1 VQLKDWTELV
11 DSAHG
16 LLMKYATNLKQSDD
30 QPMPILPGGNVTKN
44 LLELVMALKTQGKA
58 EKILCNVQ
66 AAAMEIGV
74 LLQVRFL
81 YSLVF
86 FKLEWLLGL
95 LGNGKVS
102 YFLECF

>member
-1 VQLKDWTELV
+1 
-11 DSAHG
+11 
-16 LLMKYATNLKQSDD
+16 
-30 QPMPILPGGNVTKN
+30 MP
-44 LLELVMALKTQGKA
+44 ALKTQGRA

-86 FKLEWLLGL
+86 FILEWLLH
-95 LGNGKVS
+95 
-102 YFLECF
+102 

>member
-11 DSAHG
+11 DRAHG
-16 LLMKYATNLKQSDD
+16 LLIKYAKRCND
-30 QPMPILPGGNVTKN
+30 QRINHLLPDGNVTKS
-44 LLELVMALKTQGKA
+44 LLELVMALKTQGRA

-86 FKLEWLLGL
+86 FILLEWLLH
-95 LGNGKVS
+95 
-102 YFLECF
+102 